1 MKQVNFRVSD
11 EMYALLAREADRVNQ
26 TPSAYAKQKIEYH
39 LTGGNAQIDRLSS
52 SIEQL
57 THRVYASHNE
67 VDLLCNKMIE
77 AITGMHEFHVA
88 SMDEK
93 FSQRAIRIQQ
103 AINFCAAHSEIIL
116 KKEGEG
122 GSLRHV
128 EIDQCKDRNCE
139 CKKRWLCRRMTGW
152 RFLPGLSA

>member
-57 THRVYASHNE
+57 SDRQRLQSGRPGRRNGGAVGRHRRG
-67 VDLLCNKMIE
+67 IE
-77 AITGMHEFHVA
+77 PGA
-88 SMDEK
+88 
-93 FSQRAIRIQQ
+93 
-103 AINFCAAHSEIIL
+103 
-116 KKEGEG
+116 G
-122 GSLRHV
+122 GSGGAGESIGGPAQQGILCQP
-128 EIDQCKDRNCE
+128 IQ
-139 CKKRWLCRRMTGW
+139 KK
-152 RFLPGLSA
+152 AIK

>member
-1 MKQVNFRVSD
+1 
-11 EMYALLAREADRVNQ
+11 MYALLAREADSVNQ

-39 LTGGNAQIDRLSS
+39 LKGGNAQIDRLSS

-67 VDLLCNKMIE
+67 LDILCNKMIE
-77 AITGMHEFHVA
+77 VITGMHEYVV

-93 FSQRAIRIQQ
+93 FSERAYRIQQ

-116 KKEGEG
+116 KKEGGRDAVSAMWKSLNKITGISQSQEKSEG
-122 GSLRHV
+122 N
-128 EIDQCKDRNCE
+128 E
-139 CKKRWLCRRMTGW
+139 
-152 RFLPGLSA
+152 